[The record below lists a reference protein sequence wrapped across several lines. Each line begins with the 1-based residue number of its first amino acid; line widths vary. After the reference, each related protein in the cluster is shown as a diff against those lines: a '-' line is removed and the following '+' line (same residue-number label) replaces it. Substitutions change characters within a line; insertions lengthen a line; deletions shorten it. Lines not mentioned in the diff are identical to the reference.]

1 MKMLEADASDA
12 DIPVTYED
20 QKNINA
26 FSKLN
31 SRSDEVAELLEA
43 IKKELEDT
51 EEIETEMELVDE
63 DELIMYKLDSTFVH
77 LPAAEVLELL
87 QESLAKLREKSEAL
101 ETERDECVDG
111 MKSLKAV
118 LYAKFGTSINLE
130 RD

>member
-1 MKMLEADASDA
+1 MKM
-12 DIPVTYED
+12 IPVSYDD

-31 SRSDEVAELLEA
+31 NRSDEVQELLVT
-43 IKKELEDT
+43 IKKELEDV
-51 EEIETEMELVDE
+51 EEIETEMELMDE

-77 LPAAEVLELL
+77 LPASEVLALL
-87 QESLAKLREKSEAL
+87 QESLAKLREQSESL
-101 ETERDECVDG
+101 ENERDTCVEG
-111 MKSLKAV
+111 MKKLKAV